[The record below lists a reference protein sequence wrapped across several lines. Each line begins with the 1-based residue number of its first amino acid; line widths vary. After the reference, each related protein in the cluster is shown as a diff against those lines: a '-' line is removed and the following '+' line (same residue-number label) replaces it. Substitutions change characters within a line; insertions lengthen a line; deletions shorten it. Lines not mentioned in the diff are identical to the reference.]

1 MKIYYYRILKLCCL
15 CMFLLI
21 SAQVFSQNH
30 QISGR
35 VIGEDRLPIA
45 GASIKVKGT
54 TNGVITSSN
63 GSFTIDAK
71 VGDVLVTSFIGDQNT
86 QVKVGASDNITII
99 LTSALQNLN
108 EVVVTGYASQK
119 KKDLTGSVAVV
130 NVTDLNKQPS
140 ASINSQL
147 QGQASGVTVIGNGQP
162 GQQPNI
168 RIRGFNSFG
177 NNNPN
182 YVVDGILTDNISDLN
197 PDDVENL
204 QVLKDAASASI
215 YGSRASNGIVIIT
228 TKKGKGK
235 VKITY
240 EAYYGSQ
247 VPPGGNPFHTL
258 SPTDAMTLQHN
269 AIANTANF
277 NGATP
282 NFSDPLYS
290 PTGTTPYALPD
301 YILPN
306 GAHEGDASVN
316 PALYN
321 VNPNYTNANDINSF
335 YRINKANKQGTDW
348 FHSIFK
354 TAPMQKHT
362 ITASG
367 GSDQAHYLFS
377 LNLFDQT
384 GVLTGSY
391 LKRFILRAN
400 SDYNI
405 SKRIRVGEN
414 ISYSVTNNPQVNDLV
429 ESSPIGYG
437 FRESPIVP
445 IYDIKGNY
453 AGTFG
458 TNLGNSVNPVAVAER
473 SRSQK
478 GLANRLFGNIYGEAD
493 IFKSLTF
500 KTTFGGE
507 INSQEGHNFNF
518 PNYENSENTPTNSY
532 SSYSNNSFSWTWT
545 NTLNFHQTWGKH
557 DLKLV
562 AGTESV
568 YNIYKYLTAS
578 NSGYFSFDPN
588 YVTISTG
595 TGVPTAASGF
605 GSFSLY
611 SLIGRADYAFADK
624 YLLEATIRRDASS
637 RFLTYQVGWF
647 PAGSVGWRVSQEAFM
662 KDISWI
668 TDLKLRAGY
677 GIMGNQGNVPLSNS
691 FSTYGQDKGTS
702 YYDIGGS
709 GTTINAGI
717 HPTQIGNPNA
727 KWERDKNANFGID
740 ATLLQGHLN
749 FSVEYY
755 NKNVS
760 DVLYAPANPAT
771 AGSANPPTINI
782 GKILNHG
789 IDANITTRFNI
800 TPDLKFTGTAN
811 ITTYKNKIVKISNGA
826 TFFETDS
833 RRFNG
838 ANIVRDAVGH
848 SIGEFYGYK
857 IVGFWNTQAQINDA
871 DALAQKA
878 KGDPLATFQPGEG
891 VGRFRYADVNNQGFI
906 DDNSRTFIGNPNPNL
921 SYGLNL
927 GLDYKGLDFSAQLFG
942 ISGNKIWNNTKWF
955 TDFYTGFNGAKSQ
968 TALYDSWTPTHM
980 NAKAPITETQQNL
993 SNNQVPN
1000 SYFVEN
1006 GSYLRLKNVQIG
1018 YTFPSKWLT
1027 TTGISRLRVYV
1038 SGANLFTVTKYS
1050 GVDPEIGV
1058 NNSSRG
1064 NSTEFG
1070 VDEGV
1075 YFNPRTYIVGL
1086 NLTF

>member
-1 MKIYYYRILKLCCL
+1 M
-15 CMFLLI
+15 LLLLNVQ
-21 SAQVFSQNH
+21 AFSQNQ
-30 QISGR
+30 QITGQ
-35 VIGEDRLPIA
+35 VIGEDRQPVA
-45 GASIKVKGT
+45 GASIKIKGS
-54 TNGVITSSN
+54 TNGVISSSN
-63 GSFTIDAK
+63 GSFVIDAK
-71 VGDVLVTSFIGDQNT
+71 PGDVLVTSFIGFQNS
-86 QVKVGASDNITII
+86 QMKVGSSNKII
-99 LTSALQNLN
+99 IELVSALQNLN

-130 NVTDLNKQPS
+130 NVTEMTKQPS
-140 ASINSQL
+140 ASVNSQL

-168 RIRGFNSFG
+168 RIRGFNTFG
-177 NNNPN
+177 NNNPL
-182 YVVDGILTDNISDLN
+182 YVVDGVPTENINDLN
-197 PDDVENL
+197 PDDIENL
-204 QVLKDAASASI
+204 QIMKDAASASI
-215 YGSRASNGIVIIT
+215 YGSRASNGVIIVS

-240 EAYYGSQ
+240 DAYYGTQ

-258 SPTDAMTLQHN
+258 SPTEMMTLQHN
-269 AIANTANF
+269 VVTNDANF
-277 NGATP
+277 KGITP
-282 NFSDPLYS
+282 DYKDPLYS
-290 PTGTTPYALPD
+290 PTGTTPYTLPD

-321 VNPNYTNANDINSF
+321 VNPNYTNPNDLNSF

-367 GSDQAHYLFS
+367 GSDQAHYLFG
-377 LNLFDQT
+377 LNFFDQT

-400 SDYNI
+400 TDYNI

-414 ISYSVTNNPQVNDLV
+414 LSFSVTNNPQITDLA
-429 ESSPIGYG
+429 EGSTIGYA
-437 FRESPIVP
+437 FREAPIIP
-445 IYDIKGNY
+445 IHDINGNY
-453 AGTFG
+453 AGSYG

-478 GLANRLFGNIYGEAD
+478 GLTNRLFGNIYGEAD
-493 IFKSLTF
+493 ILKSLTF
-500 KTTFGGE
+500 KTSFGGE
-507 INSQEGHNFNF
+507 IYSADGHNFNF
-518 PNYENSENTPTNSY
+518 PNYENTENTPLNSY
-532 SSYSNNSFSWTWT
+532 SSYATSGFNWTWT

-562 AGTESV
+562 AGTEAKNELNKFIV
-568 YNIYKYLTAS
+568 AS

-588 YVTISTG
+588 FVNISSG
-595 TGVPTAASGF
+595 TGLPSANSGF
-605 GSFSLY
+605 GGYSLF

-624 YLLEATIRRDASS
+624 YLFEATMRRDGSS
-637 RFLTYQVGWF
+637 KFLHYQTGYF
-647 PAGSVGWRVSQEAFM
+647 PAASVGWRISQEDFM

-677 GIMGNQGNVPLSNS
+677 GIMGNQLNVPLSNS
-691 FSTYGQDKGTS
+691 FSTFGQDKGTS
-702 YYDIGGS
+702 YYDIGGT

-717 HPTQIGNPNA
+717 HPTQIGNADA
-727 KWERDKNANFGID
+727 KWEKDVSANFGID
-740 ATLLQGHLN
+740 ATLFHDHLN

-760 DVLYAPANPAT
+760 DLLYAPSLPGA
-771 AGSANPPTINI
+771 AGSANPPTVNI
-782 GKILNHG
+782 AKVTNHG
-789 IDANITTRFNI
+789 IDASATTRFNI
-800 TPDLKFTGTAN
+800 TPDLKFTATAN
-811 ITTYKNKIVKISNGA
+811 ITSYKNKITKISDGA
-826 TFFETDS
+826 DYFETDS

-838 ANIVRDAVGH
+838 ASIVRDAVGH

-857 IVGFWNTQAQINDA
+857 IVGFWNTQDQINAA

-878 KGDPLATFQPGEG
+878 KGDATATFQAGEG
-891 VGRFRYADVNNQGFI
+891 VGRFRYADVNKQGFI
-906 DDNSRTFIGNPNPNL
+906 DNNSRTFIGNPNPDF

-927 GLDYKGLDFSAQLFG
+927 GLDYKGFDFNAQLFG
-942 ISGNKIWNNTKWF
+942 INGNQIWNNVKWF
-955 TDFYTGFNGAKSQ
+955 TDFNTGFSGAKSH

-980 NAKAPITETQQNL
+980 NAKAPILETQQNL

-1018 YTFPSKWLT
+1018 YTFPSKWLK

-1038 SGANLFTVTKYS
+1038 SGANLFTATKYS

-1058 NNSSRG
+1058 NNTASG
-1064 NSTEFG
+1064 NSKEFG

>member
-1 MKIYYYRILKLCCL
+1 MLKLFCL
-15 CMFLLI
+15 SMLLLLNV
-21 SAQVFSQNH
+21 QVFSQNQ
-30 QISGR
+30 QITGQ
-35 VIGEDRLPIA
+35 VIGEDRQPVA
-45 GASIKVKGT
+45 GASIKIKGT
-54 TNGVITSSN
+54 TSGVISSSN
-63 GSFTIDAK
+63 GAFLLDAK
-71 VGDVLVTSFIGDQNT
+71 QGDVLVTTFIGYQTN
-86 QVKVGASDNITII
+86 QVTVGASNKITIV
-99 LTSALQNLN
+99 LSSSLKGLD
-108 EVVVTGYASQK
+108 EVVVTGYAIQK
-119 KKDLTGSVAVV
+119 RKDLTGSVAVV
-130 NVTDLNKQPS
+130 NVAEMTKQPS
-140 ASINSQL
+140 ASVNSQL

-177 NNNPN
+177 NNNPL
-182 YVVDGILTDNISDLN
+182 YVVDGVPTDNINDLN
-197 PDDVENL
+197 PDDVESL
-204 QVLKDAASASI
+204 QVLKDAGSASI
-215 YGSRASNGIVIIT
+215 YGSRASNGVVIVT

-247 VPPGGNPFHTL
+247 VPPGGNPFNTL
-258 SPTDAMTLQHN
+258 SPTDMMTLQHN

-282 NFSDPLYS
+282 NFADNLYS
-290 PTGTTPYALPD
+290 PTGTTPYTLPD

-321 VNPNYTNANDINSF
+321 VNPNYTNPNDVNSF

-367 GSDQAHYLFS
+367 GSDQAHYLFG
-377 LNLFDQT
+377 LNFFDQT

-405 SKRIRVGEN
+405 SKRFRIGEN
-414 ISYSVTNNPQVNDLV
+414 LSFSVTNNPQITDLA
-429 ESSPIGYG
+429 EGSTIGYA
-437 FRESPIVP
+437 FREHPLIPVH
-445 IYDIKGNY
+445 DIKGNY

-473 SRSQK
+473 GRSQK
-478 GLANRLFGNIYGEAD
+478 GLSNRLFGNIYGEAD
-493 IFKSLTF
+493 ILKSLTF
-500 KTTFGGE
+500 RTSFGGE
-507 INSQEGHNFNF
+507 IYSGDGHNFNF

-532 SSYSNNSFSWTWT
+532 NSYALNGYKWTWT

-562 AGTESV
+562 AGTEA
-568 YNIYKYLTAS
+568 YNELNKILFAS

-588 YVTISTG
+588 YVNISTG
-595 TGVPTAASGF
+595 TGTPTAGSYF
-605 GSFSLY
+605 GGYSIF

-624 YLLEATIRRDASS
+624 YLLEATIRRDGSS
-637 RFLTYQVGWF
+637 RFLHYQTGWF
-647 PAGSVGWRVSQEAFM
+647 PAGSIGWRVSQEDFM

-677 GIMGNQGNVPLSNS
+677 GIMGNQINVSNVNS
-691 FSTYGQDKGTS
+691 FYTYGQDKGTS
-702 YYDIGGS
+702 YYDIGGTS
-709 GTTINAGI
+709 TSISPGF
-717 HPTQIGNPNA
+717 HQTQIGNPDA
-727 KWERDKNANFGID
+727 KWEKDKNANFGVD
-740 ATLLQGHLN
+740 ATLFRGHFN
-749 FSVEYY
+749 FTVEYY
-755 NKNVS
+755 KKSVT
-760 DVLYAPANPAT
+760 DLLFNPSLVGAAGNAT
-771 AGSANPPTINI
+771 PPFVNI
-782 GKILNHG
+782 GKVTNHG
-789 IDANITTRFNI
+789 IDANATTRFNI
-800 TPDLKFTGTAN
+800 TPDLKFNATVN
-811 ITTYKNKIVKISNGA
+811 ITTYKNKINKITDGA
-826 TFFETDS
+826 NYFTADS

-838 ANIVRDAVGH
+838 ANIVRNQVGQ

-857 IVGFWNTQAQINDA
+857 IVGFWNTQDQINAA

-878 KGDPLATFQPGEG
+878 KGDPTAIYQAGEG
-891 VGRFRYADVNNQGFI
+891 VGRFRYADVTKQGFV
-906 DDNSRTFIGNPNPNL
+906 DLNSRTFIGNPNPDF

-927 GLDYKGLDFSAQLFG
+927 GLDYKGFDFNAQLFG
-942 ISGNKIWNNTKWF
+942 ISGNQIFNNVKWF
-955 TDFYTGFNGAKSQ
+955 NDFSSGFNGAKSH

-980 NAKAPITETQQNL
+980 NAKAPISETSQNL

-1018 YTFPSKWLT
+1018 YTFPSKWLK

-1058 NNSSRG
+1058 N
-1064 NSTEFG
+1064 STQSGGSEFG